1 MRWFGWFRKPEV
13 LKPGICE
20 CSHIRC
26 AHIGGKGRC
35 VVSLGVARCACMIFI
50 RDEEEDDGGGE
61 PLKPVPVDPE
71 LAELRRIA
79 KL

>member
-1 MRWFGWFRKPEV
+1 
-13 LKPGICE
+13 
-20 CSHIRC
+20 
-26 AHIGGKGRC
+26 
-35 VVSLGVARCACMIFI
+35 MIFI

-61 PLKPVPVDPE
+61 PPKPVPVDPE